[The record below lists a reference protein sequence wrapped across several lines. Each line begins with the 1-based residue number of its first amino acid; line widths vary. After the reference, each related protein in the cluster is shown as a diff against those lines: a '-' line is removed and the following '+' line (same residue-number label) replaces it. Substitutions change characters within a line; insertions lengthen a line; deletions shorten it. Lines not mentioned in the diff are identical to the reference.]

1 VSDAATDGRSE
12 STVPRTTV
20 QVGDARVARALAGRS
35 GLPQAVWGMLTL
47 IAAETMLLGSF
58 IASYYYF
65 WAHSPDWP
73 PDGIGPPHVA
83 VPLVLAACLAATSV
97 PIQMASRA
105 ARAGRAGAALRLV
118 VAAGVVQA
126 GYLAF
131 EVHSLAGDLNSFT
144 PQTDAYGSI
153 YYVLLGAAHAHVFVG
168 LLLSLWLVT
177 KLAGGLTTYRANA
190 AQAIAWYWQ
199 AVIVLT
205 LVITGV
211 ILSATL

>member
-1 VSDAATDGRSE
+1 VGLARPRAPGGAVSDAATDGRSE

-73 PDGIGPPHVA
+73 PDGIAPPHVA

-105 ARAGRAGAALRLV
+105 ARSGRADAALRLV
-118 VAAGVVQA
+118 VVAGVVQA

-144 PQTDAYGSI
+144 PQ
-153 YYVLLGAAHAHVFVG
+153 AHAHVFVG

-199 AVIVLT
+199 AVIVLS